1 MYPVYKNNLYTL
13 LILIMANK
21 LTPRA
26 EDYSQRYNDLVKN
39 ADLAENSSVRGCM
52 VIKPYGY
59 AIRENIRDILDAM
72 FKATGHQNAYFPL
85 FIPKSFFS
93 KEASHVEGFAKEC
106 AVVTHYRLKNWEN
119 GEGIVVDP
127 DAKLEEELIVRPTSE
142 TIIRDS
148 YRNWIKSHR
157 DLPLL
162 VNQWAN
168 VVRREM
174 RTRLFLR
181 SAEFLW
187 QEGHTAH
194 ATAEEAD
201 EEARKMM
208 NVYSDFVKNFMS
220 IFHYK
225 GEKPE
230 HEKFAWAVKTY
241 TFEPMM
247 QDFKALQAWT
257 SHNLGQ
263 NFAKAFDVKFT
274 NKNNELEYV
283 YATSWGVST
292 RLMWGLIMSH
302 SDDNGLVLPPALAP
316 IHIVIIPIAK
326 TEEDQKEI
334 LDTLAPTLD
343 ELKKSKLTINSEF
356 LWEYNIPYKVK
367 IDDDNQKTPG
377 WKFNERELKGVPVR
391 IAIGKRD
398 LDQGQVEIFRR
409 DTMEKQFVKLE
420 DLTNEIK
427 KILKEIQENLYI
439 KHMNF
444 TKEHTYTADT
454 YEELKEKVEKG
465 FVLAHWDWT
474 KETAMKVQDELKA
487 TIRCLPFDWEIKE
500 GIDPVSWKPSAR
512 RVIYAKSY

>member
-59 AIRENIRDILDAM
+59 AIWENIRDVLDDM

-292 RLMWGLIMSH
+292 RLMWWLIMSH

-334 LDTLAPTLD
+334 LNTLAPTLD
-343 ELKKSKLTINSEF
+343 ELKKSKFTINSEF
-356 LWEYNIPYKVK
+356 LGEYNIPYKVK

-377 WKFNERELKGVPVR
+377 WKFNEWELKGVPVR

-398 LDQGQVEIFRR
+398 LDQWQVELFRR
-409 DTMEKQFVKLE
+409 DTMEKKFVKLGN
-420 DLTNEIK
+420 LTDEIK

-474 KETAMKVQDELKA
+474 KDTAMKVQEELKA
-487 TIRCLPFDWEIKE
+487 TIRCLPFDWEIR
-500 GIDPVSWKPSAR
+500 GWIDPISWKPSAR
-512 RVIYAKSY
+512 RVIFAKSY

>member
-59 AIRENIRDILDAM
+59 AIWENIRDVLDAM

-292 RLMWGLIMSH
+292 RLMWWLIMSH

-334 LDTLAPTLD
+334 LNTLAPTLD
-343 ELKKSKLTINSEF
+343 ELKKSKFTINSEF
-356 LWEYNIPYKVK
+356 LGEYNIPYKVK

-377 WKFNERELKGVPVR
+377 WKFNEWELKGVPVR

-398 LDQGQVEIFRR
+398 LDQWQVELFRR
-409 DTMEKQFVKLE
+409 DTMEKKFVKLGN
-420 DLTNEIK
+420 LTDEIK

-474 KETAMKVQDELKA
+474 KDTAMKVQEELKA

-500 GIDPVSWKPSAR
+500 WIDPISWKPSAR
-512 RVIYAKSY
+512 RVIFAKSY

>member
-1 MYPVYKNNLYTL
+1 
-13 LILIMANK
+13 MATK
-21 LTPRA
+21 LTSRA
-26 EDYSQRYNDLVKN
+26 DDYAQRYNDLVKN
-39 ADLAENSSVRGCM
+39 AELAENSSVRWCM
-52 VIKPYGY
+52 VIKPYWY
-59 AIRENIRDILDAM
+59 AIWENIKDVLDTM
-72 FKATGHQNAYFPL
+72 FKATWHQNAYFPI

-93 KEASHVEGFAKEC
+93 KEANHVAGFAKEC
-106 AVVTHYRLKNWEN
+106 AVVTHYRLKNGEN
-119 GEGIVVDP
+119 GEGIIVDP
-127 DAKLEEELIVRPTSE
+127 EAKLEEELIVRPTSE
-142 TIIRDS
+142 TIIWDS

-162 VNQWAN
+162 INQWAN
-168 VVRREM
+168 VVRWEM

-181 SAEFLW
+181 SAEFQR

-194 ATAEEAD
+194 ATAQEAD
-201 EEARKMM
+201 EEARKMLE
-208 NVYSDFVKNFMS
+208 VYSDFVKNFMG
-220 IFHYK
+220 IYHFK

-283 YATSWGVST
+283 YATSRGVST
-292 RLMWGLIMSH
+292 RLIWGLIMAH

-316 IHIVIIPIAK
+316 IHLVIVPIAK
-326 TEEDQKEI
+326 TEEEKNEI
-334 LDTLAPTLD
+334 LDALSPSLSD
-343 ELKKSKLTINSEF
+343 LKKSKLSITSQF
-356 LWEYNIPYKVK
+356 LWEYNIPYKIK
-367 IDDDNQKTPG
+367 IDDDTQKTPW
-377 WKFNERELKGVPVR
+377 WKFNERELKGVPLR

-398 LDQGQVEIFRR
+398 LEQGQVELFRR
-409 DTMEKQFVKLE
+409 DTLEKRFVKLE
-420 DLTNEIK
+420 NLSKEIEK
-427 KILKEIQENLYI
+427 SLREIQENIYT

-454 YEELKEKVEKG
+454 YEELKEKVENG

-474 KETAMKVQDELKA
+474 KETAMKIQDELKA
-487 TIRCLPFDWEIKE
+487 TIRCLPFDGKIEE
-500 GIDPVSWKPSAR
+500 GIDPVSWNPSPR
-512 RVIYAKSY
+512 RVIFAKSY

>member
-1 MYPVYKNNLYTL
+1 MYPVYKKNLYTL

-59 AIRENIRDILDAM
+59 AIWENIRDVLDAM

-93 KEASHVEGFAKEC
+93 KEASHVEWFAKEC

-119 GEGIVVDP
+119 GEGIIVDP

-142 TIIRDS
+142 TIIWDS

-181 SAEFLW
+181 SAEFLR

-201 EEARKMM
+201 EEARRMM

-225 GEKPE
+225 WEKPE

-292 RLMWGLIMSH
+292 RLMWWLIMSH

-334 LDTLAPTLD
+334 LNTLAPTLD
-343 ELKKSKLTINSEF
+343 ELKKSKFTINSEF
-356 LWEYNIPYKVK
+356 LGEYNIPYKVK
-367 IDDDNQKTPG
+367 IDDDNQKTPW
-377 WKFNERELKGVPVR
+377 WKFNEWELKGVPVR

-398 LDQGQVEIFRR
+398 LVQWHVELFRR
-409 DTMEKQFVKLE
+409 DTMEKKFIKLE
-420 DLTNEIK
+420 NLTEEIK

-465 FVLAHWDWT
+465 CAIYCPNKASHIIENNGEKNLVLF
-474 KETAMKVQDELKA
+474 
-487 TIRCLPFDWEIKE
+487 C
-500 GIDPVSWKPSAR
+500 
-512 RVIYAKSY
+512 VIA

>member
-1 MYPVYKNNLYTL
+1 MYPVYKKNLYTL

-59 AIRENIRDILDAM
+59 AIWENIRDVLDAM

-93 KEASHVEGFAKEC
+93 KEASHVEWFAKEC

-142 TIIRDS
+142 TIIWDS

-181 SAEFLW
+181 SAEFLR

-201 EEARKMM
+201 EEARRMM

-225 GEKPE
+225 WEKPE

-292 RLMWGLIMSH
+292 RLMWWLIMSH

-334 LDTLAPTLD
+334 LNSLAPTLD
-343 ELKKSKLTINSEF
+343 ELKKSKFTINSEF
-356 LWEYNIPYKVK
+356 LGEYNIPYKVK
-367 IDDDNQKTPG
+367 IDDDNQKTPW
-377 WKFNERELKGVPVR
+377 WKFNEWELKGVPVR

-398 LDQGQVEIFRR
+398 LDQWHVELFRR
-409 DTMEKQFVKLE
+409 DTMEKKFVKLE
-420 DLTNEIK
+420 NLTEEIK

-474 KETAMKVQDELKA
+474 KETAMKVQEELRA

-500 GIDPVSWKPSAR
+500 WIDPISWKPSAR
-512 RVIYAKSY
+512 RVIFAKSY